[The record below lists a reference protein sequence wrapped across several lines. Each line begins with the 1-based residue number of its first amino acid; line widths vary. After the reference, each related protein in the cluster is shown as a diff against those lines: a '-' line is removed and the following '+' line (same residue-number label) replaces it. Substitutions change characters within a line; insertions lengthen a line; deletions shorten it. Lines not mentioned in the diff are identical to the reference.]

1 MKDQM
6 GHLAEQLL
14 RKLELEALLT
24 KILEWG
30 HQVQQRL

>member
-14 RKLELEALLT
+14 RKLEPEVLLMR
-24 KILEWG
+24 ISEWV